1 MISQENKIFYAF
13 NIDKMFKAVFAGNN
27 EASKRLLLELLSE
40 CLDTK
45 IDRIVEFIPIEL
57 GVRSKHERSKRLDLI
72 VEVDGR
78 KINVELNSSFDEV
91 TRIRNLNYYF
101 SFCSQYTIAGDA
113 YDFESEFIHI
123 SLNYRA
129 SNNSPLIACY
139 TFYDKEHKRELD
151 KRFKYYEINV
161 EKFAKFW
168 YDKDMK
174 SVREKPL
181 LTMIGI
187 KDPDELD
194 KYSEKMDISSIKE
207 SVDKLK
213 TLNSDKKFVYNITP
227 EQDDLLTKNTLIKIY
242 KAEGLAE
249 GEAKGKAEGLAEGKA
264 KGKAEGLAE
273 AQREITINLLKKNIP
288 IKTIVEVTGLSEEE
302 IKNIDKSL

>member
-45 IDRIVEFIPIEL
+45 IDRIVDFIPIEL
-57 GVRSKHERSKRLDLI
+57 GIRSKQERSKRLDLI

-78 KINVELNSSFDEV
+78 KINVELNSSFNEA

-101 SFCSQYTIAGDA
+101 SFCSQYTIAGDS
-113 YDFESEFIHI
+113 YDIESDFIHI

-139 TFYDKEHKRELD
+139 TFYDKKHKNELD

-161 EKFAKFW
+161 EKFAKLW
-168 YDKDMK
+168 YDRDMK

-187 KDPDELD
+187 KDPEELD
-194 KYSEKMDISSIKE
+194 KYSKKMAISSIKE

-213 TLNSDKKFVYNITP
+213 TLNSDKRFVYNITP
-227 EQDDLLTKNTLIKIY
+227 EQDDILTKNTLKKVY

-249 GEAKGKAEGLAEGKA
+249 GKAEGLAEGKA
-264 KGKAEGLAE
+264 EGKAE
-273 AQREITINLLKKNIP
+273 AQREMTINLLKKNIP
-288 IKTIVEVTGLSEEE
+288 IKTIVEVTGLTEEE
-302 IKNIDKSL
+302 IKNINLT